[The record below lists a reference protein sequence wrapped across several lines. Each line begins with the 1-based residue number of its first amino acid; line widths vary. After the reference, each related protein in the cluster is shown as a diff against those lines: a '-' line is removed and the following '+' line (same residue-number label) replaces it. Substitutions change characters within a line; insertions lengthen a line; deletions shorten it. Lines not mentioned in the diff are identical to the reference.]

1 MMRNQVQETRMETG
15 NLEIDRVIVLVI
27 DGLGLGAM
35 PDVAEVRPRDVGAD
49 TLGHVVRAAGGL
61 SLPNLERMGLG
72 TVAPASGLR
81 VERQPIG
88 AHGICALG
96 YQGADT
102 YLGHQVLMGSRVPDV
117 PEELFE
123 AVRNDVAAALR
134 SAGHQVASAGPDV
147 SALVVDGT
155 MIVGDNLESDPLQ
168 TYHVVG
174 SLEDLAYD
182 EILAVG
188 QIVRSVARVRRIVA
202 MGGRGFR
209 AADVIRCVERRPTGQ
224 CGANNVALGLYTSN
238 YVVRHLTQ
246 GTRPDV
252 QVTTLMRRAGWP
264 VHLIGKVADVVVCEG
279 AEKAAHVPTSDVLA
293 ATYDALDRVERG
305 LIAINVQ
312 ETDLAGHDQD
322 AARYAACLRM
332 TDEGVGR
339 VLGKLRPRD
348 LFIITGDH
356 GNDPT
361 IGHDK
366 HTREFTPLLVAG
378 DAVAAVPLG
387 QRDSL
392 ADIAATISEVFAT
405 DRPEIGTSFLGAVRR
420 PETVATGARVGT
432 PSLH

>member
-1 MMRNQVQETRMETG
+1 MDTNSGQ
-15 NLEIDRVIVLVI
+15 ISRVIVLVI
-27 DGLGLGAM
+27 DGLGVGAM

-49 TLGHVVRAAGGL
+49 TLGHVVKAAGGL

-72 TVAPASGLR
+72 TIAPASGLR
-81 VERQPIG
+81 VERQPIA

-123 AVRNDVAAALR
+123 AVRDD
-134 SAGHQVASAGPDV
+134 VASALQRAGHRVEAAGADV
-147 SALVVDGT
+147 SALWVDGA

-168 TYHVVG
+168 TYHTVG
-174 SLEDLAYD
+174 SMEDLPYEKILEVA
-182 EILAVG
+182 EIL
-188 QIVRSVARVRRIVA
+188 RSVARVRRIVA

-209 AADVIRCVERRPTGQ
+209 SADVLRCTERRPTGQ
-224 CGANNVALGLYTSN
+224 CGVNNVALGLYTKK

-252 QVTTLMRRAGWP
+252 QVTTLLHKAGWP
-264 VHLIGKVADVVVCEG
+264 VHLIGKVADVIVCEG
-279 AEKAAHVPTSDVLA
+279 AEKAPHVPTPDVLT
-293 ATYDALDRVERG
+293 ATYEALDRVDRG

-322 AARYAACLRM
+322 AARYAECLRM

-339 VLGKLRPRD
+339 ILGKLTRDD

-366 HTREFTPLLVAG
+366 HTREFTPLLVRG
-378 DAVAAVPLG
+378 DRIVPNSLAP
-387 QRDSL
+387 RESL
-392 ADIAATISEVFAT
+392 ADIAATIAEIFGTA
-405 DRPEIGTSFLGAVRR
+405 RPEIGKSFLRDVQWPNATTEAAVSI
-420 PETVATGARVGT
+420 AM
-432 PSLH
+432 